1 MEPKYGICLNGV
13 MRNMEFMGYNE
24 KAKSIT
30 VSFDPSV
37 IRTIDELRG
46 LITRSKYI
54 DFLLKKQLLLIL
66 KQRGEEN

>member
-1 MEPKYGICLNGV
+1 MKL
-13 MRNMEFMGYNE
+13 MGYNE

-66 KQRGEEN
+66 KQRGEEK

>member
-1 MEPKYGICLNGV
+1 

-24 KAKSIT
+24 KAISVT